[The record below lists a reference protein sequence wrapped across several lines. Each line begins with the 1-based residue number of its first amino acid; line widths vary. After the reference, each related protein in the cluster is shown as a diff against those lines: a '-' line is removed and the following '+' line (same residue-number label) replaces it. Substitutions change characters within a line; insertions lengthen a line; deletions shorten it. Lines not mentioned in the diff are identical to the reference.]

1 MPLDLTTNA
10 PTRPRV
16 LIVDDDAA
24 IGRVLED
31 VLQPAFDA
39 RAVTT
44 CRAALDIMQNSDI
57 AIVLADQ
64 QMPGMSGLEL
74 LTEVRRIQPTAVGVL
89 ITGHADLRDAMRA
102 INSVRVLGF
111 LTKPWDE
118 AELMGVMQRALEAHT
133 ALGELSRQP
142 DPPDRELALLQ
153 SLAGAPAPITAQR
166 FGVLSLRESLPRE
179 FERMARE
186 YADILDKALEQR
198 AFKVDRKTSQA
209 LHGLADELGAL
220 SAGPRDVIDLHVQ
233 AIKDRL
239 EQAGYDESSALI
251 EEGRLLVLELMGHV
265 VTYYRSFT
273 LGVRA

>member
-1 MPLDLTTNA
+1 MTDP
-10 PTRPRV
+10 RPRV

-24 IGRVLED
+24 IGHVLGD
-31 VLQPAFDA
+31 ALRPAFDA
-39 RAVTT
+39 LAVTSCQT
-44 CRAALDIMQNSDI
+44 ALDIIKDVDI

-74 LTEVRRIQPTAVGVL
+74 LTEARRIRPTAVGVL
-89 ITGHADLRDAMRA
+89 ISGHADLQDAMRA

-118 AELMGVMQRALEAHT
+118 AELMGVMQRAHDAHV
-133 ALGELSRQP
+133 ALVQLSRQP
-142 DPPDRELALLQ
+142 RSPERELALLQ
-153 SLAGAPAPITAQR
+153 SLTGAPAPMTAQR

-186 YADILDKALEQR
+186 YAEILGNALEQR
-198 AFKVDRKTSQA
+198 AFKVDHKTGQA
-209 LHGLADELGAL
+209 LHELADELGAL

-233 AIKDRL
+233 AIKNRL
-239 EQAGYDESSALI
+239 EQAGHDESSALI